1 MGPRYRVQWG
11 LGTEYSGAEVQ
22 STGAMVQ
29 STQGQS
35 NRVVDNH
42 LCVGQTPAVAHSEGG
57 DKFVYD
63 ILGVR
68 MLSFPNHVR
77 LTWGIQDVGF

>member
-1 MGPRYRVQWG
+1 MGLRYRVQRGRGTEYSGVEVQSTVGPRYRVQWG

-57 DKFVYD
+57 DKFV
-63 ILGVR
+63 
-68 MLSFPNHVR
+68 
-77 LTWGIQDVGF
+77 